1 MMLGDILKRFSDE
14 TEVTEFLLRHG
25 DIALVTQ
32 LRGLAAAE
40 GETLGEFA
48 IGAVKRYATEASD
61 DEWLTLLGLISRTD
75 DPAIVCLRRA
85 LERTVAA
92 AA

>member
-1 MMLGDILKRFSDE
+1 MLMSDILAKFSDE
-14 TEVTEFLLRHG
+14 AEVTEFLLKHG
-25 DIALVTQ
+25 DLSLVTQ
-32 LRGLAAAE
+32 LRRLAAAE

-48 IGAVKRYATEASD
+48 KAAVMRYANEASD
-61 DEWLTLLGLISRTD
+61 DEWLTMLGLMSRAE

-85 LERTVAA
+85 LERTAA